1 MKKALVKTLHEY
13 LIRKGRTLQKS
24 TDKEKV
30 TKLIQSLFPYRTQF
44 DLIRMGPN
52 GDGGYLVPDNLE
64 GIEACFSPGV
74 NNISGFELDCIKY
87 GMKVFM
93 ADKSVDRPNL
103 DIAEDK
109 YEFIKKFIGC
119 TNDEHFITMDNW
131 VNSSG
136 VSDSSDLLLQMD
148 IEGSEYFSFINMSDS
163 LLRRFRIMV
172 MEFHGLHHIWNTHFF
187 HLAQTVFD
195 KILKTHICVHHHPN
209 NSDGIHTLFGVDIP
223 VTSEFTF
230 IRKDAAE
237 IIGHASTFPHKLD
250 YDNTKKE
257 SISLPKNWYKSI

>member
-30 TKLIQSLFPYRTQF
+30 TKLIENLFPYRTQF
-44 DLIRMGPN
+44 DLIRIGPN

-109 YEFIKKFIGC
+109 YDFIKKFIGC

-172 MEFHGLHHIWNTHFF
+172 MEFHGLH
-187 HLAQTVFD
+187 Q
-195 KILKTHICVHHHPN
+195 ILKTHICVHHHPN